1 MKFQIFRFN
10 NLTSTN
16 DKAIDLIKNK
26 NIKSGFILSKNQTD
40 GRGTRG
46 KKWISFEGNFFGSLF
61 FNLCKDYPPFNE
73 FSIINPII
81 ISETLKKICNKK
93 NIMLKFPNDIFIN
106 KKKVCGILQEVVTN
120 GNKQFLIVGIG
131 INVASNPIIN
141 NIYNATNL
149 SLETNKKQQINKI
162 VELII
167 YSYEKFF
174 KNIKSYDYIYYKKK
188 AHLMAFN

>member
-40 GRGTRG
+40 GRGTQG
-46 KKWISFEGNFFGSLF
+46 KKWISIEGNFFGSLF

-81 ISETLKKICNKK
+81 I
-93 NIMLKFPNDIFIN
+93 
-106 KKKVCGILQEVVTN
+106 
-120 GNKQFLIVGIG
+120 
-131 INVASNPIIN
+131 
-141 NIYNATNL
+141 
-149 SLETNKKQQINKI
+149 
-162 VELII
+162 
-167 YSYEKFF
+167 
-174 KNIKSYDYIYYKKK
+174 
-188 AHLMAFN
+188 